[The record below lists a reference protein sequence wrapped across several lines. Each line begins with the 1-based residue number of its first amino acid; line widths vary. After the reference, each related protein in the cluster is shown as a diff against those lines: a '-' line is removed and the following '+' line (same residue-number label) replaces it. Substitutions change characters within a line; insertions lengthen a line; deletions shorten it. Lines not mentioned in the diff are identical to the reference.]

1 MKKKLKAFT
10 LIEILVAMLVGSFV
24 ILLTTELISYQGK
37 SQSQLDDGQQ
47 MLAYEIAL
55 KTLRGDINTSLKSAD
70 GRKNVSVVSDNKL
83 SVKLNLNKPVY
94 SRGQQNIEI
103 VKVSWV
109 FSDNSVVRSINDDRI
124 PLVIK
129 TKPMV
134 HRLEKLQE
142 NVFYL
147 KSKSDNREFA
157 SVLDLR

>member
-1 MKKKLKAFT
+1 MKKLKAFT

-24 ILLTTELISYQGK
+24 IVLTTELISYQGK

-83 SVKLNLNKPVY
+83 SVTLNLNKPVY

>member
-1 MKKKLKAFT
+1 
-10 LIEILVAMLVGSFV
+10 
-24 ILLTTELISYQGK
+24 
-37 SQSQLDDGQQ
+37 

-83 SVKLNLNKPVY
+83 SVTLNLNKPVY
-94 SRGQQNIEI
+94 SRGQQNIDI

-109 FSDNSVVRSINDDRI
+109 FSDNSVARSINDDRI

-134 HRLEKLQE
+134 HTLEKVQE

-147 KSKSDNREFA
+147 QSKSDNREFA

>member
-24 ILLTTELISYQGK
+24 IVLTTELISYQGK

-109 FSDNSVVRSINDDRI
+109 FSDNSSIHQHQLINQI
-124 PLVIK
+124 NNL
-129 TKPMV
+129 
-134 HRLEKLQE
+134 
-142 NVFYL
+142 
-147 KSKSDNREFA
+147 
-157 SVLDLR
+157 

>member
-1 MKKKLKAFT
+1 MKKLKAFT
-10 LIEILVAMLVGSFV
+10 IIEILVAMLVGSFV
-24 ILLTTELISYQGK
+24 IVLTTELISYQGK

-83 SVKLNLNKPVY
+83 SVKLNLSKPVY

-109 FSDNSVVRSINDDRI
+109 FSDNSVVRSINDDQI
-124 PLVIK
+124 PLNIQ
-129 TKPMV
+129 TDTMV

>member
-1 MKKKLKAFT
+1 MKKLKAFT
-10 LIEILVAMLVGSFV
+10 FIEILVAMLVGSFV
-24 ILLTTELISYQGK
+24 IVMTTELISYQGK

-83 SVKLNLNKPVY
+83 SVILNLNKPVY

-109 FSDNSVVRSINDDRI
+109 FSDNSVARSINDDRI

>member
-1 MKKKLKAFT
+1 MKKLKAFT

-24 ILLTTELISYQGK
+24 IVLTTELISYQGK

-142 NVFYL
+142 SVFYL

>member
-1 MKKKLKAFT
+1 MKKIKAFT
-10 LIEILVAMLVGSFV
+10 LIEILVAMLVGSLV

-37 SQSQLDDGQQ
+37 SRSQFDDEQQ
-47 MLAYEIAL
+47 MLSFEIAL
-55 KTLRGDINTSLKSAD
+55 KTLRGDINASMKSAD
-70 GRKNVSVVSDNKL
+70 GRKNVSVVSDSKL
-83 SVKLNLNKPVY
+83 SVKLNLSKPVY

-109 FSDNSVVRSINDDRI
+109 FSDNSVARSINDDRI
-124 PLVIK
+124 PLVIR